1 MLDECM
7 SKNLNYWGKIVYF
20 FKKFIFKK
28 IFGYIFGIRNN
39 FKLFLILC
47 DY

>member
-7 SKNLNYWGKIVYF
+7 SKNLNYWG
-20 FKKFIFKK
+20 K